1 MNLLEGM
8 RPPALRWRARTIGLL
23 GAAGILLV
31 VGVVARDPTP
41 LFLALPLLLAPV
53 AGALAAPRRNPRARL
68 EWKEDGSGAEV
79 RITGAVRPD
88 EAARAGELV
97 VRLPTPPSLLETA
110 PLELGLA
117 DGAVVFRASWRAPEP
132 MITLVAAPEVLWRD
146 PAGLVERPVDGV
158 VGDLVVSR
166 YPPELLR
173 LGSAHLDRTTVLPGE
188 TRSRRIGASGEFF
201 GIREADG
208 NEPPRRINWRAS
220 ARSGRLLANE
230 YALER
235 TGDVVLLLDARP
247 TELGAAIDERLL
259 SITRAAAEGVAQSF
273 LRVKSRVGAAVYGE
287 FLEAVPLST
296 GRAHAVRIRDTLLRT
311 RLAEVP
317 GPSERCAVTM
327 RRYYPPGV
335 TTILFSS
342 LADDPALALLSHL
355 RRRGYRVV
363 VLSPSPLPLLAARG
377 RLAPEDEELARRI
390 TRLLRRSQVARAWQ
404 EAPAIDWEEYGSLG
418 GFVEFLRRPT
428 ARRVS

>member
-1 MNLLEGM
+1 VNLYEEA
-8 RPPALRWRARTIGLL
+8 RPSSLRWRGRTFGLL
-23 GAAGILLV
+23 VAAGILLV
-31 VGVVARDPTP
+31 VGVVLRNPTP

-53 AGALAAPRRNPRARL
+53 AAALSAPRTDPRARL
-68 EWKEDGSGAEV
+68 DWKEEGSGAEV
-79 RITGAVRPD
+79 RVTGTVRPD
-88 EAARAGELV
+88 VSRQVGELV
-97 VRLPTPPSLLETA
+97 VDLPTPPSLVEVASTVR
-110 PLELGLA
+110 ELR
-117 DGAVVFRASWRAPEP
+117 DGAVAFRATWRAPEP
-132 MITLVAAPEVLWRD
+132 MIALVPAPSVVWRD

-158 VGDLVVSR
+158 AGDLVVSR

-201 GIREADG
+201 GIRDADPD
-208 NEPPRRINWRAS
+208 EHPRRINWRAS
-220 ARSGRLLANE
+220 ARAGRLLANE

-247 TELGAAIDERLL
+247 TELGLRVDERLL

-287 FLEAVPLST
+287 FLEAIPLST
-296 GRAHAVRIRDTLLRT
+296 GRGHSIRLRDAFLRAH
-311 RLAEVP
+311 LAETP
-317 GPSERCAVTM
+317 GPSERCAVAM

-342 LADDPALALLSHL
+342 LADDSALSLVSHI

-363 VLSPSPLPLLAARG
+363 VLSPSPLPLLGGRG
-377 RLAPEDEELARRI
+377 RLSPADEELAGRL
-390 TRLLRRSQVARAWQ
+390 TRLMRRSQVARAWQ

-418 GFVEFLRRPT
+418 GFVEFLRRP
-428 ARRVS
+428 ASRRVS